1 MRPSQRLLTV
11 ALVLAALTTVLVLL
25 QPNAQ
30 VAVAG
35 LWALF
40 AVVGLGDLLT
50 STPAKHLDVVVA
62 APRLGYSGGTVR
74 VVAQITARKSTL
86 PLGLVA
92 RLDLDA
98 ALGDGNLP
106 APAHTDD
113 NRRAATALDLALT
126 RRGVHAIRSIALK
139 WHSRLGLFE
148 IIGTWPLNH
157 ALTVV
162 PDITPVLSGQI
173 QTRMLPLTEGIKD
186 MQMRGQGSEFHQL
199 RDFTTGM
206 DPRSIDWKR
215 SARMR
220 SMVARETRAERNHQI
235 MLCLDSGHLMTE
247 RIAGLS
253 KLDRAINAA
262 LALAWA
268 GGLGGDQ
275 VGMFSFDSRPRVF
288 VPPAP
293 GRAAFARLQATCAAL
308 KYESVETNHT
318 LGLTHLSGKLARRS
332 LIIVFSDFVD
342 SITAELMVENMAVL
356 NRRHLVLFVALR
368 DPALAALAQPTVVS
382 LDAVARSVAATQLL
396 RERRD
401 VLDRLSRLGVI
412 CLDTTPEALTGAL
425 ISRYIDIKS
434 RELI

>member
-1 MRPSQRLLTV
+1 MRPSPRMMV
-11 ALVLAALTTVLVLL
+11 AALMLAALTTLLVLL
-25 QPNAQ
+25 QPDARAA
-30 VAVAG
+30 VAV
-35 LWALF
+35 LWAAF

-50 STPAKHLDVVVA
+50 SAPARHIDVVVA
-62 APRLGYSGGTVR
+62 APVLGYSGGTAR
-74 VVAQITARKSTL
+74 LVVQISARKSVL
-86 PLGLVA
+86 PLGLMA

-98 ALGDGNLP
+98 ALGDGLLP
-106 APAHTDD
+106 APARTDD
-113 NRRAATALDLALT
+113 NLRAATAIDMLLA

-139 WHSRLGLFE
+139 WQSRLGLFE
-148 IIGTWPLNH
+148 IIGTWPLDHTLN
-157 ALTVV
+157 VV

-173 QTRMLPLTEGIKD
+173 QTQMLPLTEGIKD

-206 DPRSIDWKR
+206 DPRAIDWKR

-220 SMVARETRAERNHQI
+220 NLVARETRAERNHQI
-235 MLCLDSGHLMTE
+235 MLCLDSGHLMSE

-268 GGLGGDQ
+268 GGLGGDL
-275 VGMFSFDSRPRVF
+275 VGLYSFDSRPRVF
-288 VPPAP
+288 MPPAP
-293 GRAAFARLQATCAAL
+293 GRAAFARLQGTCAAL
-308 KYESVETNHT
+308 KYETVETNHT

-342 SITAELMVENMAVL
+342 SITAELMVENMTVMS
-356 NRRHLVLFVALR
+356 RRHLVLFVALR
-368 DPALAALAQPTVVS
+368 DPALAALAQPDVVT
-382 LDAVARSVAATQLL
+382 LDAVAKSVAASQLL
-396 RERRD
+396 RERHD

>member
-74 VVAQITARKSTL
+74 VVGQFTARKSTL

-139 WHSRLGLFE
+139 WQSRLGLFE

>member
-1 MRPSQRLLTV
+1 MRPSPRLLAM
-11 ALVLAALTTVLVLL
+11 ALILAALTTVLVLV
-25 QPNAQ
+25 QPDAQ
-30 VAVAG
+30 MAVAG
-35 LWALF
+35 VWAVF
-40 AVVGLGDLLT
+40 AVVGLGDLLA

-62 APRLGYSGGTVR
+62 APKLGYSGGVAR
-74 VVAQITARKSTL
+74 LVVQISARKSVL
-86 PLGLVA
+86 PPGLMV

-98 ALGDGNLP
+98 ALGDGLLP
-106 APAHTDD
+106 APARTDD
-113 NRRAATALDLALT
+113 TLRAATAVDLVLT

-139 WHSRLGLFE
+139 WQSRLGLFE
-148 IIGTWPLNH
+148 IIGSWPLTH
-157 ALTVV
+157 TLTVV

-173 QTRMLPLTEGIKD
+173 QTQMLPLVEGIKD
-186 MQMRGQGSEFHQL
+186 MQLRGQGSEFHQL

-206 DPRSIDWKR
+206 DPRNIDWKR
-215 SARMR
+215 SARLR
-220 SMVARETRAERNHQI
+220 SLVARETRAERNHQI
-235 MLCLDSGHLMTE
+235 MLCLDSGHLMSET
-247 RIAGLS
+247 IGGLS

-275 VGMFSFDSRPRVF
+275 VGLYSFDSRPRVF

-308 KYESVETNHT
+308 SYETVETNHT
-318 LGLTHLSGKLARRS
+318 LGMTHLSGKLARRS

-342 SITAELMVENMAVL
+342 SITAELMVENMAVMS
-356 NRRHLVLFVALR
+356 RRHLVLFVALR
-368 DPALAALAQPTVVS
+368 DPALAALAHPDVVT
-382 LDAVARSVAATQLL
+382 LDAVARSVAATQVV

-401 VLDRLSRLGVI
+401 VLDRLARLGVI
-412 CLDTTPEALTGAL
+412 CLDTTPETLTGAL